1 MVKDMNID
9 KIEVYNNGKS
19 FIIFPRENKV
29 SLLDRTIS
37 ITDDE
42 IKDFLRIIRTW
53 KNEYIDNSY
62 SDGIMFNVKVF
73 YDGKIDEM
81 KGKRAVPDNYE
92 EFSQYVGMI
101 YDRR

>member
-1 MVKDMNID
+1 
-9 KIEVYNNGKS
+9 
-19 FIIFPRENKV
+19 
-29 SLLDRTIS
+29 
-37 ITDDE
+37 
-42 IKDFLRIIRTW
+42 
-53 KNEYIDNSY
+53 
-62 SDGIMFNVKVF
+62 MFNVKVF